1 MQGAP
6 CPTTFLSHLF
16 LDHVSLHEGKAIC
29 GGAHGSIAFP
39 APEHFHTG
47 QAAVCNLICSLRSL
61 ANLRKYAEG
70 ARRSENLFE
79 NLYVDFGNGKNY
91 GIGLRWFT
99 ILYIYIHLSK
109 M

>member
-70 ARRSENLFE
+70 ARRSENLSE
-79 NLYVDFGNGKNY
+79 NLMISSENPHKKTGVFFSFLVCLKIDN
-91 GIGLRWFT
+91 IP
-99 ILYIYIHLSK
+99 
-109 M
+109 